1 VTEVAVTEVGVPVQ
15 VKRLRIGRDGI
26 QVRLTLSDDSEYT
39 LHIDAVTTLGLR
51 VEAPVN
57 EGLRAKL
64 EDHQTR
70 YRAREAA
77 LRLLAV
83 RPRSRRE
90 LQDRLRRKEIPAG
103 IIRDV
108 LDRLV
113 ELRLLNDADFARA
126 LVRDRLRLRPKGRR
140 ALSAELAR
148 KGVAREVSD
157 EVMDEIF
164 AEMETSEAEVA
175 DRVAAGWLKRQP
187 SKTRT
192 ALFEGPRSE
201 AGAKAWRRGL
211 GHLAR
216 KGFGGGLA
224 RTALDRALKDR
235 AALDSSL

>member
-1 VTEVAVTEVGVPVQ
+1 MSEPVLKMQ
-15 VKRLRIGRDGI
+15 GI
-26 QVRLTLSDDSEYT
+26 NRTYGEGKQALT
-39 LHIDAVTTLGLR
+39 I
-51 VEAPVN
+51 
-57 EGLRAKL
+57 
-64 EDHQTR
+64 
-70 YRAREAA
+70 
-77 LRLLAV
+77 
-83 RPRSRRE
+83 
-90 LQDRLRRKEIPAG
+90 
-103 IIRDV
+103 
-108 LDRLV
+108 
-113 ELRLLNDADFARA
+113 LNDADFARA

-211 GHLAR
+211 GLS
-216 KGFGGGLA
+216 FV
-224 RTALDRALKDR
+224 RAPQEWEHDPR
-235 AALDSSL
+235 SPIHVP